1 MTDAYYIKKRI
12 ADRYLIRVAGVTW
25 DDLADIN
32 SLHDCDNQEEI
43 YAACQDRLEDS
54 GFPMEL
60 LDPE

>member
-32 SLHDCDNQEEI
+32 SLHDCDSQEEI